1 MSETMRSTAMAQIID
16 LATQLGLEKE
26 ISFRP
31 GGSQVSLATRRLTI
45 AKAWQRSNAV
55 RRQCF
60 LEGETL
66 FADPAWELLLD
77 LYIEQAQG
85 RPISVA
91 SACLAAHVPPNT
103 ALRWIDRLV
112 GMGLVDYADDMADEG
127 KALVSLH
134 GEAIRQ
140 MESALDSSAESDR
153 KLGLARL
160 EAIQ

>member
-1 MSETMRSTAMAQIID
+1 MAQIID

-31 GGSQVSLATRRLTI
+31 GGTQVSPATRRLTI

-60 LEGETL
+60 PEGETL

-77 LYIEQAQG
+77 LYIEQTEG

-91 SACLAAHVPPNT
+91 NACLAAQVPPNT

-112 GMGLVDYADDMADEG
+112 GLGLVELEGVADDRETLAALSDE
-127 KALVSLH
+127 AV
-134 GEAIRQ
+134 RQ
-140 MESALDSSAESDR
+140 MESALDCSAESDR